1 MLVPVPAPRCPGS
14 WHHQLLGH
22 PGSFLLEPP
31 RSERQRTVVVY
42 LQTLIVSVCQ
52 SHRNLVLTMKFP
64 VLLEQANSRGGWV
77 SILSF
82 SLVEVLYLVFPPRIS
97 QNWSVNGPNTSL
109 FFYLQGSSAAP
120 PSDHLTSRYSPVSPP
135 SDSSDAVTPRIPHSC
150 WAPCFSASLAPT
162 PIHMKESP
170 GVTRTKTSL
179 EFRLEATAS
188 TLKNRR
194 ITEQQLFRLY
204 HRSESTVLNR
214 RCSRTFWTSDV
225 SLTSTALVCP
235 VELERTW
242 KSLFSAG
249 ADCPPSLDVPPL

>member
-109 FFYLQGSSAAP
+109 FFIFKVPLQR
-120 PSDHLTSRYSPVSPP
+120 HLLTISPP
-135 SDSSDAVTPRIPHSC
+135 GTHQSLRPQTVQMLWLLEFHTVAELP
-150 WAPCFSASLAPT
+150 ASLRHWLQHPST
-162 PIHMKESP
+162 WRSLQESP
-170 GVTRTKTSL
+170 GQ
-179 EFRLEATAS
+179 
-188 TLKNRR
+188 RR
-194 ITEQQLFRLY
+194 R
-204 HRSESTVLNR
+204 
-214 RCSRTFWTSDV
+214 
-225 SLTSTALVCP
+225 
-235 VELERTW
+235 
-242 KSLFSAG
+242 
-249 ADCPPSLDVPPL
+249 